1 MDIIQLTE
9 NFVKDKLKGDVTG
22 HDWHHIDRVRNAALF
37 ICEKENS
44 GNPFIIELAALLHDV
59 ADAKLNESKEEGT
72 RQLEQFV
79 DSLSL
84 DEDERN
90 HVLKAKEGTRQL
102 EQFVDSL
109 SLDEDERN
117 HVLKAIATVSYSGGN
132 NAKPETIEAKIV
144 QDADRLDAIGAIGI
158 ARTFAYGGKKGHVIY
173 DPSVDARVN
182 MTEEEYRNGQSS
194 TIQHFYEKLLKLK
207 ELLHTNTASKIA
219 AKRHQLMESYL
230 EEFYKEWNGS
240 YEEYFN

>member
-37 ICEKENS
+37 ICKKENS

-59 ADAKLNESKEEGT
+59 ADAKLNESKEEGI
-72 RQLEQFV
+72 QLLEQFV

-84 DEDERN
+84 E
-90 HVLKAKEGTRQL
+90 EG
-102 EQFVDSL
+102 
-109 SLDEDERN
+109 ERN

-173 DPSVDARVN
+173 DPSAGAREN

-207 ELLHTNTASKIA
+207 ELLHTNTARKIA

>member
-59 ADAKLNESKEEGT
+59 ADAKLNESKE
-72 RQLEQFV
+72 
-79 DSLSL
+79 
-84 DEDERN
+84 
-90 HVLKAKEGTRQL
+90 EGTRQL